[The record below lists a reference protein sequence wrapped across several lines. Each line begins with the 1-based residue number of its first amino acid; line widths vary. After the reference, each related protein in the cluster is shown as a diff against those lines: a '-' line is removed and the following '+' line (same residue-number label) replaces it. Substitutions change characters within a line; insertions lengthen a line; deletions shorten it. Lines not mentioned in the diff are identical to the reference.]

1 MSVAIFQCWCNDRV
15 KQLVEELRS
24 NAVFK
29 RCEFYPH
36 NTLLFVSFRNHWVPM
51 WMTCMQTI
59 EAFDHQVA
67 FVGIDETTD
76 EPRDYYSL
84 DAIGSMPRSVEYR
97 SELQQTSFNRLKA
110 EFFDAVYHSKYTYE
124 YLLKIAEHCLLS
136 PYVKDSG
143 IECIAR
149 YVEYLSNN
157 EVSREYANRL
167 LEKNMFEVPHMVDG
181 CLLDTWTT
189 IRVMAVI
196 CYLRG
201 SKFKKKGG
209 VLIGKQL
216 DCAV

>member
-1 MSVAIFQCWCNDRV
+1 MSIAIFQCYCNDRI

-24 NAVFK
+24 NDAFK
-29 RCEFYPH
+29 RCEFYPQ
-36 NTLLFVSFRNHWVPM
+36 NTLLFMSFKNHWVPM
-51 WMTCMQTI
+51 WMTCMQAI

-76 EPRDYYSL
+76 EPRDYYNL
-84 DAIGSMPRSVEYR
+84 DAIGRMPRLVEYR
-97 SELQQTSFNRLKA
+97 SELQQASFNRLKE
-110 EFFDAVYHSKYTYE
+110 EFFDAVHHSRYTYE
-124 YLLKIAEHCLLS
+124 YLLKLTEHNLLW
-136 PYVKDSG
+136 PYVESFG

-167 LEKNMFEVPHMVDG
+167 LEKSMFESPHRADG
-181 CLLDTWTT
+181 TLLDTWTT
-189 IRVMAVI
+189 IRVMAAV

-201 SKFKKKGG
+201 SKFRRKGG
-209 VLIGKQL
+209 VTIGKQL